1 LKEGPVLQQELSF
14 SFLLSKPF
22 LTSKVIVWTLFIVN
36 LAGTLYGFEWYWS
49 QMMYTITEKPLWYVW
64 FVPDSPT
71 ASLFFTLTLLYLIRD
86 GIQESPL
93 EKRASALRGFVE
105 AFALITSFKYGIWA
119 VAMIVAGAAQGNII
133 NWQDWMLTVSHLGM
147 AVEALMFARFYT
159 YRWLSIMAVA
169 AWTFWNDFMDYH
181 HGIFPGLPDVLM
193 DDLGWIEKF
202 TISLSVIGIGIAVIM
217 MVQRKTNSKTT
228 E

>member
-1 LKEGPVLQQELSF
+1 LQQELSF

-22 LTSKVIVWTLFIVN
+22 LTSKVIIWTIFIVN

-49 QMMYTITEKPLWYVW
+49 QMMYTITENPLWYIW

-71 ASLFFTLTLLYLIRD
+71 ASLFFTLSLLYLIRD
-86 GIQESPL
+86 GIHTSPL
-93 EKRASALRGFVE
+93 VKSASALRGFVE

-119 VAMIVAGAAQGNII
+119 VTMIVAGAAQGNVTG
-133 NWQDWMLTVSHLGM
+133 WQDWMLTASHLGM
-147 AVEALMFARFYT
+147 AAEALMFARFYT
-159 YRWLSIMAVA
+159 YRWLSILAVA
-169 AWTFWNDFMDYH
+169 VWTFWNDFMDYH
-181 HGIFPGLPDVLM
+181 RDIFPWLPNELM

-217 MVQRKTNSKTT
+217 MSQRKTNSKTI